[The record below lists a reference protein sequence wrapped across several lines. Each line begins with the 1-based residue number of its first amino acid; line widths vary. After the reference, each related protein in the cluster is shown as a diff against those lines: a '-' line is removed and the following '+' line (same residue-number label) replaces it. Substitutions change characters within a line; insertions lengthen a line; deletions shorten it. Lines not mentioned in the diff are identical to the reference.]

1 MPETAM
7 TVAKTQSMTVVNQD
21 WERPENLE
29 LIKKTVAPGLTD
41 SEFLLFCHVARVR
54 RLDPLQKQIY
64 AMKRR
69 VWNTE
74 TNQYEDRM
82 VLQVGIDGFRSIAN
96 RTGFYMPSDR
106 LPLVEGEGTKDL
118 RVTVWIKKWH
128 ELSAQWMEFGATAYY
143 REFVQTKK
151 DKATGKLGPVSMWEK
166 MAIGQTEK
174 CFSPETEI
182 LTERGFQRFDSLH
195 DRVLQV
201 ADLGLEP
208 IAVEAFALDYAGPMI
223 EIDNDMLNFSV
234 TPNHD
239 MVTTIGKV
247 EAGAMYASSGMNT
260 SVWQIPMSVTDTSKG
275 VDVQDEDLKLLGCI
289 LADGYSSH
297 EQRRFSCSVSKPF
310 KIAILEKLQP
320 ESVGVSHSKG
330 TVGVASSGREIMSNF
345 DKKVFS
351 YSALRINRFIDEGK
365 HPTPLLYELN
375 GAQARIVFDAWQK
388 FDGSTNRKTGVRRIY
403 TSREEYCGLIEVM
416 AVKAGYTISQRKTRT
431 SDISDKENFYYTISE
446 VKPITVKKPYGKQRG
461 ITKTVQNE
469 LGKVWCVRVPSGKIV
484 VRRQGFSMVCG
495 NCAEAK
501 AIRRGWPEELG
512 QFYIPEEVSSSIGVD
527 VLPPENHKQ
536 DKTMRDLGTLK
547 VSTEP
552 NRGHGHEGT
561 QRPAEKTICA
571 ECRMTD
577 SHAPNCSF
585 SPKARSE
592 HKEDPKQPSGRQEG
606 KKSKREVWEEQPGHD
621 PKIHIPFEDGIALFD
636 LQRKLKLTDDQVK
649 GMLDKEFEVQHRY
662 LIRQDQFQLVLDTI
676 QKQFG
681 VKPQK
686 SGSVPPDDV
695 FA

>member
-7 TVAKTQSMTVVNQD
+7 TVAKTQGMTVVNQD

-96 RTGFYMPSDR
+96 RTGFYMPSDM

-151 DKATGKLGPVSMWEK
+151 DKATGKLEPVSMWEK

-174 CFSPETEI
+174 
-182 LTERGFQRFDSLH
+182 
-195 DRVLQV
+195 
-201 ADLGLEP
+201 
-208 IAVEAFALDYAGPMI
+208 
-223 EIDNDMLNFSV
+223 
-234 TPNHD
+234 
-239 MVTTIGKV
+239 
-247 EAGAMYASSGMNT
+247 
-260 SVWQIPMSVTDTSKG
+260 
-275 VDVQDEDLKLLGCI
+275 
-289 LADGYSSH
+289 
-297 EQRRFSCSVSKPF
+297 
-310 KIAILEKLQP
+310 
-320 ESVGVSHSKG
+320 
-330 TVGVASSGREIMSNF
+330 
-345 DKKVFS
+345 
-351 YSALRINRFIDEGK
+351 
-365 HPTPLLYELN
+365 
-375 GAQARIVFDAWQK
+375 
-388 FDGSTNRKTGVRRIY
+388 
-403 TSREEYCGLIEVM
+403 
-416 AVKAGYTISQRKTRT
+416 
-431 SDISDKENFYYTISE
+431 
-446 VKPITVKKPYGKQRG
+446 
-461 ITKTVQNE
+461 
-469 LGKVWCVRVPSGKIV
+469 
-484 VRRQGFSMVCG
+484 
-495 NCAEAK
+495 CAEAK

-681 VKPQK
+681 GKPQK